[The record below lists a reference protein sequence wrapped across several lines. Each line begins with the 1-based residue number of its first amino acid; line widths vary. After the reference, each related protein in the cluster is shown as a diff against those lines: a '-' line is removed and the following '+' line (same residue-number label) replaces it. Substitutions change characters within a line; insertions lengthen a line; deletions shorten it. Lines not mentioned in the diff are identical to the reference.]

1 MCLASLLSGGIAY
14 SMNTQYFQVE
24 ITVSKDLNGH
34 VLTSTQYQNTSAR
47 QLYLAKSAPR
57 FDVFDQKG
65 ERVKYVGV
73 MVKRG
78 SLTLDDYEI
87 ILPGQTVGR
96 TLDITSLYQFRNHP
110 SGEFVL
116 QLPGGYYDP
125 QTDRSFDGPPVK
137 KSFNLHTVSS
147 SQPTKKGYDQLSE
160 IEKRNL
166 PDDGFPISTGG
177 TQNRA
182 ALYFVNLND
191 CVIKR
196 FQGGEKGQAISSD
209 ARPVETISLKSNQRN
224 KLREMIEQIQQSGH
238 SYSRFPPQS
247 AGFNLTMTIRTS
259 KGLKYVNSY
268 GRPVGEV
275 ATLFDYLLQVI
286 QANQKPQN

>member
-1 MCLASLLSGGIAY
+1 
-14 SMNTQYFQVE
+14 MNTRYFRIE
-24 ITVSKDLNGH
+24 INVFNDLNGH
-34 VLTSTQYQNTSAR
+34 VLTSTQYQNISSMP
-47 QLYLAKSAPR
+47 LYLAKSTPR
-57 FDVFDQKG
+57 FEVFNQRG

-78 SLTLDDYEI
+78 PLTLDDYEI
-87 ILPGQTVGR
+87 IQPGQTVDR

-137 KSFNLHTVSS
+137 KSFNLHTVSG
-147 SQPTKKGYDQLSE
+147 SQLTKNDYDQLSE

-166 PDDGFPISTGG
+166 PDDGFLISTGG

-182 ALYFVNLND
+182 ALYIVNLNS

-196 FQGGEKGQAISSD
+196 FQGDEKGRAVSSE
-209 ARPVETISLKSNQRN
+209 AQPAETISLKSNQRN
-224 KLREMIEQIQQSGH
+224 KLRGMVEQIQQSGQ
-238 SYSRFPPQS
+238 SYSSFPPQS

-259 KGLKYVNSY
+259 KGLKYINSY
-268 GRPVGEV
+268 GRPVSEV
-275 ATLFDYLLQVI
+275 DTLFDYLLQIV
-286 QANQKPQN
+286 QANQNTQN